1 MTDMTSRYRAAWESA
16 RRRARQ
22 LRDDRDEY
30 QRIAAY
36 CQQSLRR
43 DGVPTDIDVE
53 DEVRDAIAEVG
64 IEWDTPHGETPA
76 DLVDAI
82 VGRIRPALATATEQR
97 NRYRAAWESARARAR
112 RYRAAEA
119 FAARYT
125 DRHVPPTDAAL
136 ADQLAEHREAIAY
149 ALRHTLAAWAD
160 ATGHAEGAAA
170 GSLHRALSWVTG
182 HPTPPRDI
190 PHEVTT
196 RVEAHLEHLTR
207 RLEETVR
214 RVDDVETVVHHTDGD
229 TPQNRIASQVEIAE
243 TLTTAGLGPTVARQ
257 IAYLLQQRFEIR
269 QRPAEDG
276 ES

>member
-1 MTDMTSRYRAAWESA
+1 MTDAVTRAYQNGQTDMRERAAMLAEWGREDA
-16 RRRARQ
+16 PDGDDRRQ
-22 LRDDRDEY
+22 LAAAIRDLTVSTGRAEADPTSDDGSDPAERD
-30 QRIAAY
+30 AT
-36 CQQSLRR
+36 
-43 DGVPTDIDVE
+43 GVPVILSIGDT
-53 DEVRDAIAEVG
+53 RAEVAT
-64 IEWDTPHGETPA
+64 ITFDTTQP
-76 DLVDAI
+76 
-82 VGRIRPALATATEQR
+82 VGPQVAAMLRALADE
-97 NRYRAAWESARARAR
+97 
-112 RYRAAEA
+112 
-119 FAARYT
+119 FA
-125 DRHVPPTDAAL
+125 DDSAAL

-190 PHEVTT
+190 PHEVTTLGLEVEDYRAATT